1 MESDMITTEDSQL
14 RIRRQRTLRVL
25 LTAEFMSMLGTQLS
39 AVAMPWLVLQLT
51 GSSRDMGL
59 VMAAQLVAVAVFG
72 VLGASLVG
80 RMGPRR
86 VMLIGDTVRGPLVA
100 LLPLLYYLGWLNI
113 GVFIVVMFAVG
124 AFFAPYLASQQ
135 LILLT
140 VVGDDEALLSR
151 ATATLQ
157 TATRLSVLIGP
168 LLSGVLIAALGA
180 PWVLVLDAA
189 SFVASAVLLRLYL
202 PRTEPVK
209 AGRPSL
215 GTGARMLLSDRLVG
229 SWTLGLMIGELAW
242 QSLFALL
249 PVIALTQQQGSSMVA
264 GMLLAMF
271 GGGALTGSLL
281 VGLLLRRVP
290 ARTLAVAGRVALG
303 LAFVILL
310 LPLSIAALAG
320 CLLLAGL
327 MNGISNAPIAAVR
340 ALRIPSAKRTESL
353 TVATALALSA
363 GALGWALSG
372 TAAQSAGLPAI
383 FRALAALQVMAAAL
397 FVFGAGAPDPETS
410 KG

>member
-1 MESDMITTEDSQL
+1 MSSLEDSSL
-14 RIRRQRTLRVL
+14 RLKRQRTLRVL

-39 AVAMPWLVLQLT
+39 AVGMPWLVLQLT

-59 VMAAQLVAVAVFG
+59 VMAAQLAAIAVFG
-72 VLGASLVG
+72 VFGASLVG

-86 VMLIGDTVRGPLVA
+86 VMLVGDTVRGPLVA

-124 AFFAPYLASQQ
+124 AFYAPYLASQQ
-135 LILLT
+135 SILPL
-140 VVGDDEALLSR
+140 VVGEDEALLSR

-168 LLSGVLIAALGA
+168 LLSGVLITALGA
-180 PWVLVLDAA
+180 PVVLMLDAA

-202 PRTEPVK
+202 PRTEPGMEPVK
-209 AGRPSL
+209 AGRQSV
-215 GTGARMLLSDRLVG
+215 GAGARMLLSDRLVG
-229 SWTLGLMIGELAW
+229 SWSLGLVIGEMVW
-242 QSLFALL
+242 QALFALL
-249 PVIALTQQQGSSMVA
+249 PVIALTQQHGSPMVA
-264 GMLLAMF
+264 GVLLAMF
-271 GGGALTGSLL
+271 GGGAVTGTLL

-290 ARTLAVAGRVALG
+290 ALTLAVAGRVALG
-303 LAFVILL
+303 LAFVMLL
-310 LPLSIAALAG
+310 LPLSIEALAG

-327 MNGISNAPIAAVR
+327 LNGVSSAPIAAVR
-340 ALRIPSAKRTESL
+340 ALRIPPAKRTESL
-353 TVATALALSA
+353 TVATALALAA
-363 GALGWALSG
+363 GALGWALAG

-383 FRALAALQVMAAAL
+383 FHALAVLQVMAAAL
-397 FVFGAGAPDPETS
+397 FVFGARAPAQETQ